1 MNPSMTHLF
10 PFAEINSEKAPFI
23 IAGPCSVE
31 TPEQLDTTVEKLA
44 KAGIR
49 LIRSGVW
56 KPRTRPNGFEG
67 VGTLALPWVQEV
79 KEKHGVRFALEVATA
94 GHVEEALKAS
104 IDVLWIGARST
115 VNPFT
120 VQEIADSLR
129 GVDIP
134 VLIKNPVNP
143 DLGLWL
149 GAFERLESVGLKRLG
164 AIHRGF
170 SNYRDTTHRNSPMWQ
185 IPVEFRTLRPEIPMI
200 NDPSHISG
208 KRALVP
214 EIAQKALDLNFDGL
228 MIESHYQPDAA
239 WTDAAQQLTPEAL
252 GELIAKLKTRKIH
265 FEAPETLHQLEEI
278 RQQIDEADR
287 EILEAFARRMHLVEK
302 IGEYKKLNNVAAFQ
316 RERWQEVFQSRTD
329 WGRKLGLNPEAVEE
343 IYRIIH
349 QESIRRQTEILD
361 T

>member
-1 MNPSMTHLF
+1 MNPSMTNLF
-10 PFAEINSEKAPFI
+10 PFPEFNSKKTPRV

-31 TPEQLDTTVEKLA
+31 TPEQLDTTVENLVKV
-44 KAGIR
+44 GIR
-49 LIRSGVW
+49 MIRGGVW

-67 VGTLALPWVQEV
+67 IGSLALPWIQEV
-79 KEKHGVRFALEVATA
+79 KKKHGVRFAIEVAT
-94 GHVEEALKAS
+94 GNHVEEALKAG

-120 VQEIADSLR
+120 VQEIAESLK

-134 VLIKNPVNP
+134 VMIKNPVNP

-149 GAFERLESVGLKRLG
+149 GAFERLESVGLTRLG

-185 IPVEFRTLRPEIPMI
+185 IPIEFRTIRPEIPMI

-208 KRALVP
+208 RRDLVAS
-214 EIAQKALDLNFDGL
+214 IAQKALDLNFDGL
-228 MIESHYQPDAA
+228 MIESHFQPDAA
-239 WTDAAQQLTPEAL
+239 WTDAAQQLTPEVL
-252 GELIAKLKTRKIH
+252 GELIGKLKTRKVH

-302 IGEYKKLNNVAAFQ
+302 IGAYKKLNNVAAFQ
-316 RERWQEVFQSRTD
+316 RERWQEVFQSRPE
-329 WGRKLGLNPEAVEE
+329 WGKKLGLNSETVEE

-361 T
+361 Q